1 MLHSVSMTDFFHPH
15 EACDDDPEEGF
26 TYGVGNH
33 ACPLTNE
40 EKKRYTAHQTPPLPE
55 PPAFPPDDPVLI
67 AAPVAMAASCAFMLP
82 VATGPNAVVFA
93 SGEIRV
99 PQMVKAGFFGNL
111 AGIAIITLLA
121 YWLTPLL
128 FAGG

>member
-1 MLHSVSMTDFFHPH
+1 
-15 EACDDDPEEGF
+15 
-26 TYGVGNH
+26 
-33 ACPLTNE
+33 
-40 EKKRYTAHQTPPLPE
+40 
-55 PPAFPPDDPVLI
+55 
-67 AAPVAMAASCAFMLP
+67 MAASCAFMLP

-99 PQMVKAGFFGNL
+99 PQMVKAGFFGNM